1 MKKEYIFPILLIIL
15 DIGAAIVYGL
25 DFSENWRKVFYWLGA
40 ALLTFV
46 VTF

>member
-1 MKKEYIFPILLIIL
+1 MKKEFIFPILLIIMDL
-15 DIGAAIVYGL
+15 CAAIVYGV
-25 DFSENWRKVFYWLGA
+25 DFSENWRKVLYWLGA